1 MQSLNTLKYNVTVK
15 PSRYAAYLV
24 FSLYGV
30 VLVLLLW
37 IFGLSWLTVP
47 IFIIL
52 LMIASYGA
60 RKAYQQTY
68 ALKLSDSG
76 RIEVFI
82 NGDLISGVI
91 ANASFYNGYFIS
103 LKIVKENS
111 ELFIAREREN
121 KTIVVYRD
129 AVSNAE
135 YRLLARVINLGR

>member
-1 MQSLNTLKYNVTVK
+1 MPSLNTLKYNVTVK

-37 IFGLSWLTVP
+37 IFGLSWLTLP

-82 NGDLISGVI
+82 NGSLISGVI

-103 LKIVKENS
+103 LKIVKERG
-111 ELFIAREREN
+111 ELFIVREREN
-121 KTIVVYRD
+121 KAIVVYRD
-129 AVSNAE
+129 AVSDAE

>member
-1 MQSLNTLKYNVTVK
+1 MPSLNTLKYNVTVK

-37 IFGLSWLTVP
+37 IFGLSWLTLP

-76 RIEVFI
+76 RIEVLI

-91 ANASFYNGYFIS
+91 ANASFYNGCFIS
-103 LKIVKENS
+103 LKVVKESS

-129 AVSNAE
+129 AVSDAE

>member
-1 MQSLNTLKYNVTVK
+1 MQSLNTLKYNVAVK

-76 RIEVFI
+76 RIEVPI
-82 NGDLISGVI
+82 KGDLISGVI

-121 KTIVVYRD
+121 KTVVVYRD